1 MTERVR
7 RRPVVGVMGGGQVGP
22 DVQAMAQR
30 LGRLI
35 AERGWVL
42 LNGGRDAGV
51 MAASARGA
59 REAGGTV
66 IGVLPGSDAG
76 DASQDLDYAIVTGM
90 GDARNV
96 INVLSSDV
104 VIACAGALGTLSEI
118 VLALKQDKR
127 VILLDREVSPEL
139 DAYRRRGQ
147 LTTAGNP
154 EEAVEQAAAAL
165 LEQSGT
171 PPVADS

>member
-1 MTERVR
+1 MGKSKL
-7 RRPVVGVMGGGQVGP
+7 RPVVGVMGGGDVGP
-22 DVQAMAQR
+22 DVQAMAKR

-66 IGVLPGSDAG
+66 IGVLPGPDAG
-76 DASQDLDYAIVTGM
+76 DASEDLDYAIVTGM

-104 VIACAGALGTLSEI
+104 VIACPGGAGTLSEI
-118 VLALKQDKR
+118 ALALKNGKH
-127 VILLDREVSPEL
+127 VILLGRRPESALEHYASGGQIEVADTPE
-139 DAYRRRGQ
+139 D
-147 LTTAGNP
+147 
-154 EEAVEQAAAAL
+154 AVERVQ
-165 LEQSGT
+165 ETSGL
-171 PPVADS
+171 SS